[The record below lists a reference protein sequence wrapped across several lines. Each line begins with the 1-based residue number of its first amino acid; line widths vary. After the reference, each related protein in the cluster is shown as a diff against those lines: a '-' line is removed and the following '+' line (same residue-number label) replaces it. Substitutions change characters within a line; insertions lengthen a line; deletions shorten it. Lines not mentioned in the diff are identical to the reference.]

1 MENAQLEIS
10 PRDLKRRMDAGESIV
25 LVDVR
30 EPAEHAIARI
40 AGAELIPMNSIPA
53 HLQRLEALADESLL
67 VAFCHHGVR
76 SLHVVAWLQR
86 RVCRM
91 RVSLTGGIDRWATE
105 IDPQVP
111 HY

>member
-1 MENAQLEIS
+1 MENELEIL
-10 PRDLKRRMDAGESIV
+10 PREVKRRLDAGEAIA
-25 LVDVR
+25 LIDVR

-40 AGAELIPMNSIPA
+40 ETATLIPMNSIPG
-53 HLQRLEALADESLL
+53 HLQHLEGLADESLL

-76 SLHVVAWLQR
+76 SLNVVAWLRAQGLTNA
-86 RVCRM
+86 
-91 RVSLTGGIDRWATE
+91 VSMAGGIDRWSNE

>member
-1 MENAQLEIS
+1 MQTEQLEIT
-10 PRDLKRRMDAGESIV
+10 PRDLKRRIDAGESIV

-30 EPAEHAIARI
+30 EPSEHSIARI
-40 AGAELIPMNSIPA
+40 QGAELIPMNSIPE
-53 HLQRLEALADESLL
+53 HLQRLEVLADNSLV

-76 SLHVVAWLQR
+76 SLHVAAWLHSQGLTNA
-86 RVCRM
+86 
-91 RVSLTGGIDRWATE
+91 VSMTGGIDCWATE